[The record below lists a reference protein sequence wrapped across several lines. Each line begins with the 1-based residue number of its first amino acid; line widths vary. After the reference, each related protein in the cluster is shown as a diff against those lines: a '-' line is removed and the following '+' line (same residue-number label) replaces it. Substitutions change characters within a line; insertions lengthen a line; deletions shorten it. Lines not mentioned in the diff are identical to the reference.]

1 MQGIA
6 ALLLVHALG
15 GLGLSGPAPAP
26 PADGLEKKLEELRN
40 RYENGSPE
48 AKEFEFQESEA
59 NDFLRAQGGATL
71 PEGVESPWMRFE
83 EGTTVVGATVD
94 LEKFRASLPNS
105 MLFQLLSGR
114 VPVEITARI
123 EGASGVGKLDLVRVL
138 LGGLELP
145 ASLVSAMAQSKNA
158 SQFLPPG
165 FRMGEPFELPYALES
180 IRCQLG
186 KMLVQQRPTTV
197 DK

>member
-1 MQGIA
+1 MRGIA
-6 ALLLVHALG
+6 VLFLVHALAG
-15 GLGLSGPAPAP
+15 PVPAPLSP
-26 PADGLEKKLEELRN
+26 FSEDGLEKKLEELRD

-48 AKEFEFQESEA
+48 AKEFEIQESEA
-59 NDFLRAQGGATL
+59 NDFLRAQGATL

-105 MLFQLLSGR
+105 MLFQLLTGR

-145 ASLVSAMAQSKNA
+145 ASVVSAMAQSKNA

-165 FRMGEPFELPYALES
+165 FRLGEQFELPYDLES

-186 KMLVQQRPTTV
+186 KIRVQQRPTTV